1 MSNKMTLQQ
10 QADAVLKQA
19 EDRGVQSNFFF
30 VTTFKR
36 YQVQM
41 KILSDLEKAIAE
53 YGATVTKEYV
63 KGRQNLVANPA
74 ITEYNKTATAAN
86 GTVSTLINI
95 VKSLSNEPDAMDAL
109 SDGEYTPRLES
120 EGGIYTAEGFGK
132 SGKVI
137 TLHPISDSMIRGL
150 LVRCYELEDSVLMLK
165 KNVKALENAC
175 HGHKIFDFERKE
187 T

>member
-1 MSNKMTLQQ
+1 MAKKSLQE
-10 QADAVLKQA
+10 QANEILLQA
-19 EDRGVQSNFFF
+19 EKRGVSSNFFF

-41 KILSDLEKAIAE
+41 KILSDLEEAIKE

-95 VKSLSNEPDAMDAL
+95 IKTLSNED
-109 SDGEYTPRLES
+109 
-120 EGGIYTAEGFGK
+120 EGTGK
-132 SGKVI
+132 
-137 TLHPISDSMIRGL
+137 LAQLMEMISD
-150 LVRCYELEDSVLMLK
+150 E
-165 KNVKALENAC
+165 
-175 HGHKIFDFERKE
+175 
-187 T
+187 

>member
-1 MSNKMTLQQ
+1 MKEKLTLQE
-10 QADAVLKQA
+10 QANKLLEQA
-19 EDRGVQSNFFF
+19 QERGVSSNFFF

-41 KILSDLEKAIAE
+41 SILSDLEKAIKE

-95 VKSLSNEPDAMDAL
+95 IKTLSNEPDAVDAL
-109 SDGEYTPRLES
+109 SEFLNG
-120 EGGIYTAEGFGK
+120 
-132 SGKVI
+132 
-137 TLHPISDSMIRGL
+137 
-150 LVRCYELEDSVLMLK
+150 
-165 KNVKALENAC
+165 
-175 HGHKIFDFERKE
+175 
-187 T
+187 

>member
-1 MSNKMTLQQ
+1 MAKSLQE
-10 QADAVLKQA
+10 QANEILEQA
-19 EDRGVQSNFFF
+19 EKRGVSSNFFF

-86 GTVSTLINI
+86 GTVATLINI
-95 VKSLSNEPDAMDAL
+95 IKSLSE
-109 SDGEYTPRLES
+109 
-120 EGGIYTAEGFGK
+120 EGGQNSKLQDLIATL
-132 SGKVI
+132 SG
-137 TLHPISDSMIRGL
+137 SD
-150 LVRCYELEDSVLMLK
+150 E
-165 KNVKALENAC
+165 
-175 HGHKIFDFERKE
+175 
-187 T
+187 

>member
-1 MSNKMTLQQ
+1 MRNMTLQQ
-10 QADAVLKQA
+10 QADEVLKQA
-19 EDRGVQSNFFF
+19 QERGVSSNFFF

-41 KILSDLEKAIAE
+41 RILSDLEKAIAE

-95 VKSLSNEPDAMDAL
+95 IKTL
-109 SDGEYTPRLES
+109 SDEETQ
-120 EGGIYTAEGFGK
+120 GGK
-132 SGKVI
+132 
-137 TLHPISDSMIRGL
+137 LQ
-150 LVRCYELEDSVLMLK
+150 ELIASL
-165 KNVKALENAC
+165 NA
-175 HGHKIFDFERKE
+175 GDE
-187 T
+187 